1 MKKLSWRVWLVCF
14 LVWSTGSVWSNASP
28 TPDDPLAT
36 ADALSVAFERAADR
50 VRPAVVSIYSER
62 TLRFRQW
69 EWPFPF
75 GDDFWER
82 FFGQGRPEPSPR
94 PQPRERRIPQRGT
107 GSGIIVDKEGF
118 ILTNYHVVRDVE
130 KINVQLADRRRFE
143 AELIGFDEKTD
154 VAIIRIKG
162 RVPADLPVASLG
174 DSDKLRVGEWVLAVG
189 APFGL
194 AQTVTAGI
202 ISATGRANVGV
213 ADYEDFIQTDA
224 AINPGNSGGPLV
236 NLRGEVVGINTAIA
250 TAVGQFAGVGF
261 AIPIN
266 MAKNMMPT
274 LRKGEAVVRG
284 FLGVIIQ
291 DVTDELAEQFKL
303 PEPRGALVAQVNK
316 DSPAEKAGLQPG
328 DVILRYRDRPVQ
340 DTRELRNAVAATA
353 PGTRAEL
360 VIWRDGQERKIAV
373 TVGRL
378 TPETT
383 TAGGPAQPGSIE
395 RWGFTA
401 QPLTA
406 ELAEEFGYKDQ
417 TGLLIT
423 EVQPDSP
430 AAAAELQRGDLIL
443 EVNRQPVTSVAELRE
458 ALAKSEQRALLL
470 IRRRDASLFVVLR
483 AQ

>member
-1 MKKLSWRVWLVCF
+1 MKTVWLCVVLGG
-14 LVWSTGSVWSNASP
+14 LVAWTTKPAWSNPAPAPAES
-28 TPDDPLAT
+28 LAI
-36 ADALSVAFERAADR
+36 AEALSAAFEQAADR

-69 EWPFPF
+69 DWPFPF
-75 GDDFWER
+75 GDDFLER
-82 FFGQGRPEPSPR
+82 FFGQGRPAPSPR

-143 AELIGFDEKTD
+143 AELVGFDEKTD

-162 RVPADLPVASLG
+162 RVPADLPVATLG

-274 LRKGEAVVRG
+274 LRKGETVVRG

-303 PEPRGALVAQVNK
+303 PEPRGALVTQVNK
-316 DSPAEKAGLQPG
+316 DSPAEKAGLKPG
-328 DVILRYRDRPVQ
+328 DIILRYRERAVQ

-353 PGTRAEL
+353 PGTRADL
-360 VIWRDGQERKIAV
+360 VIWRDGKERTITV

-378 TPETT
+378 TPETAA
-383 TAGGPAQPGSIE
+383 AGSTEQPDSVS
-395 RWGFTA
+395 RWGLA
-401 QPLTA
+401 VQPLTP
-406 ELAEEFGYKDQ
+406 ELAEEFGYRDL
-417 TGLLIT
+417 TGVLVT
-423 EVQPDSP
+423 DVQPDSP
-430 AAAAELQRGDLIL
+430 AADAELQRGDLIL
-443 EVNRQPVTSVAELRE
+443 EVNRQPVGSVAELQE
-458 ALAKSEQRALLL
+458 ALAKAGERALLL
-470 IRRRDASLFVVLR
+470 IRRRDASLFVVLKSK
-483 AQ
+483 